1 MPDKTEKLNS
11 SPGTQK
17 LPSGTEKLG
26 KGVTENLFGET
37 RNAFPVFL
45 KEGDIVK
52 GIYKI
57 IQRLGHPSGEAYVY
71 LGECLSDKK
80 SVVIKLYHEGFSAK
94 EDIVKTLVKITH
106 KDIINVIDYGT
117 EQRQFYEV
125 MEYAEGGTLVE
136 RLTKNSFSEK
146 ELVECVIPE
155 VANGLKF
162 CHEHR
167 IIHRDIKPGNIF
179 YRDKDKTD
187 IVLGDFGISS
197 MLDHEFTV
205 KKTKG
210 ALTPDFAAPE
220 LFGYKGEHYVSREAD
235 YYALGITLIY
245 LYLGKSPF
253 YGLSNLQIMTKHTTE
268 RILPPDPLSDR
279 FKKLLSG
286 LLIKERKKRWGASE
300 IERWLN
306 GEDVPVYEDVID
318 QDFSKKRPPY
328 KLTETIKAN
337 NEKELAVLL
346 QTFNDVKLLKER
358 LARKSLSQW
367 LEPFDQTKADKV
379 SRIEEK
385 VKDADLALLEISC
398 ILDPDIPFFL
408 TPNLQA
414 ESPEKLATL
423 IDANWQ
429 LGKEHFLSG
438 RISIWLKYTPGGEQI
453 LQRWTSSKIGSG
465 SANNSDIVLESF
477 LHCLNPQLEEAQVSI
492 EPPVLDIGTIESISS
507 VQRKFKILNKGPRG
521 LLSCRASLNSEIDGF
536 VASVNNSSLASKLK
550 TSVEVATS
558 GEKGKDIINLL
569 PGESSEILIEIDA
582 HLLPRFAQTYKAAIL
597 LTKNN
602 YTFRDDYQGTIEIP
616 ISFYVDYP
624 SYSKKKAKS
633 PLIV

>member
-1 MPDKTEKLNS
+1 MADKTEKLNS

-26 KGVTENLFGET
+26 KGATENLFGGNK
-37 RNAFPVFL
+37 NAFPVIL

-57 IQRLGHPSGEAYVY
+57 TQRLGHPSGEAYVY

-80 SVVIKLYHEGFSAK
+80 NVVIKLYHEGFSAK
-94 EDIVKTLVKITH
+94 EDIVKALVRITH
-106 KDIINVIDYGT
+106 EDIINVIDYGT
-117 EQRQFYEV
+117 EQGQFYEV
-125 MEYAEGGTLVE
+125 MEYAEGGTLME
-136 RLTKNSFSEK
+136 RLAENSFSEK
-146 ELVECVIPE
+146 ELIEYVIPE

-162 CHEHR
+162 CHEHKPS

-220 LFGYKGEHYVSREAD
+220 LFGYEGEHYVSKEID

-286 LLIKERKKRWGASE
+286 LLTKERKKRWGASE

-306 GEDVPVYEDVID
+306 GEYVPVYVDNLD
-318 QDFSKKRPPY
+318 QDFRQKRHPY
-328 KLTETIKAN
+328 KLTEAIKAN

-398 ILDPDIPFFL
+398 ILDPDIPYYF
-408 TPNLQA
+408 TPNIQA

-429 LGKEHFLSG
+429 LGKEHFQSG
-438 RISIWLKYTPGGEQI
+438 RISIWLKYTPGGEQM
-453 LQRWTSSKIGSG
+453 LQRWTSSKLGNVNTDNLDVVI
-465 SANNSDIVLESF
+465 ESF
-477 LHCLNPQLEEAQVSI
+477 LHCLNPQLEEARISI

-507 VQRKFKILNKGPRG
+507 LQKKIKVTNSGKRG
-521 LLSCRASLNSEIDGF
+521 LFAYNISIQGD
-536 VASVNNSSLASKLK
+536 
-550 TSVEVATS
+550 TS
-558 GEKGKDIINLL
+558 GISLKSSNKDSDIVLHL
-569 PGESSEILIEIDA
+569 GESREIVLEIDA
-582 HLLPRFAQTYKAAIL
+582 PSLPRFAQSYSVIL
-597 LTKNN
+597 SLTMKT
-602 YTFRDDYQGTIEIP
+602 YTFRDDFQRTVDIP

-624 SYSKKKAKS
+624 AYSKKKAKS